1 MKVERSVPIDQR
13 SQRSAT
19 SSVVN
24 ATSQIPTPP
33 ANPAMQD
40 LRHQSIRD
48 SQLPAPERF
57 DADLPFERDELLKPD
72 GRVPPH
78 GPKVWQVKE
87 LPLKLSALEAT
98 VAVKGG
104 VFTYD
109 DFKVYNPAA
118 NEKVDEGP
126 ADPLSGALSATFG
139 AVGTI
144 AQRVGDYPLLL
155 AKVLEAKEDDQVHKE
170 VAEFAKDSNKGV
182 TGILGAGLK
191 APMDITHNV
200 ARGFHNLPKMYG
212 DDTVRPLDKVTDVQS
227 GLQAAGKSFGYG
239 LWDGMSGLVTQP
251 MKGAQEGGF
260 MGGLMG
266 FGKGLGG
273 AVFKPAAG
281 VVGLAGYVSKGI
293 YEEVQ
298 ISRGLDEHKDESEAQ
313 MVQGFKEWEQALEED
328 RRQILLSIKRQLEDL
343 ETMEG

>member
-48 SQLPAPERF
+48 SQLPTPERF

-78 GPKVWQVKE
+78 GPQVWQVKE

-109 DFKVYNPAA
+109 DFKVQ
-118 NEKVDEGP
+118 VLISS
-126 ADPLSGALSATFG
+126 PLSLEADVLLDTTPPRMKRSMKDQLIHFLGPCQRPSVQSEPSPSEL
-139 AVGTI
+139 GTI
-144 AQRVGDYPLLL
+144 LFCLRRSW
-155 AKVLEAKEDDQVHKE
+155 K
-170 VAEFAKDSNKGV
+170 
-182 TGILGAGLK
+182 LK
-191 APMDITHNV
+191 
-200 ARGFHNLPKMYG
+200 KM
-212 DDTVRPLDKVTDVQS
+212 T
-227 GLQAAGKSFGYG
+227 KS
-239 LWDGMSGLVTQP
+239 TR
-251 MKGAQEGGF
+251 K
-260 MGGLMG
+260 
-266 FGKGLGG
+266 
-273 AVFKPAAG
+273 
-281 VVGLAGYVSKGI
+281 
-293 YEEVQ
+293 
-298 ISRGLDEHKDESEAQ
+298 
-313 MVQGFKEWEQALEED
+313 
-328 RRQILLSIKRQLEDL
+328 
-343 ETMEG
+343 